1 MSPPSGSHDC
11 LLISIA
17 RNRPGF
23 PCCWCHA
30 DIMAGSPGHL
40 GAAATEVSLSGLGCL
55 TEIGGHP
62 SDQVPQRACYPGMT
76 SLLSVMSPPNFQTL
90 LNSFTYGHFP
100 VFVDS
105 VQQAVDPVA
114 RQPLLPPGGPCT
126 TRDPALSLGGLYF
139 F

>member
-1 MSPPSGSHDC
+1 MARSPAKPKEAEGSWLCGQTYLARLHQHLLSPGLWEAWRSIASSVSPPSGSHDC

-76 SLLSVMSPPNFQTL
+76 SLLSVMLGAAGPHQT
-90 LNSFTYGHFP
+90 SKPF
-100 VFVDS
+100 
-105 VQQAVDPVA
+105 
-114 RQPLLPPGGPCT
+114 
-126 TRDPALSLGGLYF
+126 
-139 F
+139 